1 MGMPKRLTKKRFEE
15 ILERQDP
22 PTFGK
27 GYQPSIKAT
36 REEAPAG
43 SRPADVWSERLQRYI
58 ATLSEPERDVLPIVL
73 YCPWLFELQEERM
86 LPFLPSA
93 HPLDGHPSA
102 VGLTLSA
109 FRGSLTVA
117 AELGYLRYHPVVA
130 VDDRDDEGPEQDE
143 PPEPGCWIGDFLL
156 FLKDATG
163 PHCVNLNVKSTRSE
177 FSEPAVGVTP
187 KTDMARARLKEVAR
201 HKVEEVLYRDIGIPT
216 VEVAAD
222 ELHPMVVANLRQILL
237 WQKRKHG
244 FTDEQRE
251 EIVEALCQGM
261 ESEASAL
268 EVMHALEV
276 SKGFST
282 YETKIVLY
290 QAIWNREL
298 RVDLFSERFYIDKP
312 MVQESRDVLDEYASW
327 FRRATA

>member
-1 MGMPKRLTKKRFEE
+1 MGMPKRLTRKRFEQ

-93 HPLDGHPSA
+93 HPLDGHPNA
-102 VGLTLSA
+102 AGMALPA
-109 FRGSLTVA
+109 FRGTLTVA
-117 AELGYLRYHPVVA
+117 SDLGYLRYHPVVA
-130 VDDRDDEGPEQDE
+130 ESDEEDE
-143 PPEPGCWIGDFLL
+143 EPDPDESPEPACWIGDFLL
-156 FLKDATG
+156 FLKDAAG
-163 PHCVNLNVKSTRSE
+163 PYCVNLNIKSTRSE

-187 KTDMARARLKEVAR
+187 KTNMARARLKQVAR
-201 HKVEEVLYRDIGIPT
+201 HKVEQVLYRDIGITT

-222 ELHPMVVANLRQILL
+222 ELDPMVVANLRQILL
-237 WQKRKHG
+237 WQKRKHSLNA
-244 FTDEQRE
+244 EQEE
-251 EIVEALCQGM
+251 EIVEAFRQGM
-261 ESEASAL
+261 EAETSAL

-276 SKGFST
+276 SKGYPCHES
-282 YETKIVLY
+282 KIVLY
-290 QAIWNREL
+290 QAIWNRKL
-298 RVDLFSERFYIDKP
+298 RIDLFSERFYIDKP
-312 MVQESRDVLDEYASW
+312 MVPESRDVLEEYASW
-327 FRRATA
+327 FRRAMS